1 MYWMVA
7 NRNVDSINKTFG
19 DQFTSL
25 SFWQN
30 ASAQVDNFAGW
41 VSVSQDAFRDGLVAV
56 ANTFPDPN
64 KTPSEDQKHVSI
76 FVHGFDTNWL
86 SAVQRYGAIV
96 NKLFTDPKLPTDAGS
111 LGVCVLFTWPSKGSV
126 AGYLPDRSEARQSG
140 DDFANVLGSLYDWMS
155 MKQIHAAN
163 APANGC
169 KAQTSVIAHSMG
181 NYVVENA
188 MNVVWTRKNRPLLVS
203 LINQLVM
210 VAADVDNDLFRA
222 GDTVEHGD
230 GEGIA
235 NLCYR
240 ITAMYSGKD
249 SVLGA
254 SAGLK
259 HFGKRRLGRSGLDRT
274 CPIPDNVWDIDCS
287 NLFGSNVSGLEVHSA
302 YFNQQNCF
310 DLMRQLL
317 RGIDRSVLVGSGGA
331 PAALPKTQST

>member
-1 MYWMVA
+1 MYWMVT
-7 NRNVDSINKTFG
+7 NRNVDTNNKTFG
-19 DQFTSL
+19 DQFTDL
-25 SFWQN
+25 SYWQN
-30 ASAQVDNFAGW
+30 ASGQVDNFAGW
-41 VSVSQDAFRDGLVAV
+41 VSVSQDAFRDGLVAI

-64 KTPSEDQKHVSI
+64 STPSEDQKHVSI

-86 SAVQRYGAIV
+86 SAVQRYGAVV
-96 NKLFTDPKLPTDAGS
+96 NQLFTDPKLPTDLKS
-111 LGVCVLFTWPSKGSV
+111 LGVCVLFTWPSRGSV
-126 AGYLPDRSEARQSG
+126 AGYLPDRSEARKSG

-222 GDTVEHGD
+222 GDTVEHGN

-274 CPIPDNVWDIDCS
+274 CPVPDNVWDIDCS
-287 NLFGSNVSGLEVHSA
+287 NLFGDSVSGLQVHSA
-302 YFNQQNCF
+302 YFSQQNCY

-317 RGIDRSVLVGSGGA
+317 RGIDRSVLVGSGTA
-331 PAALPKTQST
+331 PTALPKTQTT